1 MRDYVSVLTIVIMTC
16 IGLAVII
23 PMLCLCACLT
33 RFCYVACQQK
43 EPEKKKCS
51 RRRYQ
56 VENREPKSGTSQHPV
71 TDSTTVVNVSRN
83 ERQITKGQVC
93 LSLLPQFT
101 VIVGSIASRFLFSTN
116 QNGDNHQSPNR
127 AFGRTHYTSPTPPV
141 PLDYRTAFHK
151 RKSTD
156 PPVSGNNML
165 SSVYRLVLLV
175 VLANLSGV
183 QDGGLRASV
192 IYPAFIP
199 E

>member
-83 ERQITKGQVC
+83 ERQITKGQ
-93 LSLLPQFT
+93 LD
-101 VIVGSIASRFLFSTN
+101 GSQSGRELKSRDMSVTGSTPE
-116 QNGDNHQSPNR
+116 QSR
-127 AFGRTHYTSPTPPV
+127 H
-141 PLDYRTAFHK
+141 L
-151 RKSTD
+151 
-156 PPVSGNNML
+156 
-165 SSVYRLVLLV
+165 
-175 VLANLSGV
+175 
-183 QDGGLRASV
+183 
-192 IYPAFIP
+192 
-199 E
+199 

>member
-83 ERQITKGQVC
+83 ERQITKGQDSYSPRIRTEIITSHQIEHLEGRITRVPPHQC
-93 LSLLPQFT
+93 RNKQKYVTDIT
-101 VIVGSIASRFLFSTN
+101 VNATVAFSNIKLRPEKTN
-116 QNGDNHQSPNR
+116 K
-127 AFGRTHYTSPTPPV
+127 TS
-141 PLDYRTAFHK
+141 
-151 RKSTD
+151 
-156 PPVSGNNML
+156 N
-165 SSVYRLVLLV
+165 
-175 VLANLSGV
+175 
-183 QDGGLRASV
+183 
-192 IYPAFIP
+192 
-199 E
+199 